1 MPGTC
6 RAFGASGSS
15 PSCWQLGIDRVL
27 TNGRKNGQRIHACA
41 VHPNS
46 PVKMRTG
53 HPSGRADLSNR
64 LASSDQVALMDVHD
78 RQVREQRK
86 HAEAVI
92 DDDRVAGEIE
102 IPREQ
107 NASAVRRM
115 NGSAGGAQ
123 KVRAAVRLPRL
134 TVEDATRAK
143 RPVRP
148 AGDRS
153 NEAEVPQTPRLG
165 LRPEVLDLDGLALD
179 ARDCRVGW
187 IDVSLVNLQ
196 DPFAECPRRNVE
208 LGCRRR
214 GASDRRGLERY
225 LVRP

>member
-78 RQVREQRK
+78 RHVREQRK

-92 DDDRVAGEIE
+92 DNDGVAGEIK
-102 IPREQ
+102 IAREH
-107 NASAVRRM
+107 NPSAVRCM
-115 NGSAGGAQ
+115 NGSTGWAE

-134 TVEDATRAK
+134 TVEDAARAK

-148 AGDRS
+148 TGNRP

-165 LRPEVLDLDGLALD
+165 LRPESLDLDGLALD
-179 ARDCRVGW
+179 ASDCRVGR
-187 IDVSLVNLQ
+187 IDVSLVDLQ
-196 DPFAECPRRNVE
+196 YPFDGCNRRGVE
-208 LGCRRR
+208 LG
-214 GASDRRGLERY
+214 
-225 LVRP
+225 